1 MPEDGRKRIIIEN
14 ITPEIDC
21 GRFPIKRVIGDK
33 VTVRADIFADG
44 HEDVVAMLQ
53 YRFSTD
59 KKWHGVPMRFLN
71 NDRWE
76 AEFTVEKIGV
86 YYYTIQGW
94 IDHFTT
100 WQKDLQK
107 KFEAGQNVTVELLIG
122 AEFIAKAAQ
131 KAKDKEDIQNLRSV
145 IKILENPTKMEDA
158 VAKATVSGIT
168 KLMGKYP
175 EKSRAY
181 TSPQQLE
188 VIVEQKKALFSTWY
202 EIFPRSFGAS
212 RKHGKF
218 KDIEKMLP
226 EIAKMGFDV
235 IYFPPIHPIGKKHR
249 KGKNNSTESKA
260 GDPGSPWAIGGKEGG
275 HKAVHPQLG
284 TLADFERLT
293 KKAKEFEID
302 IALDLAYQCSPDHPY
317 VKEHPEWFRWR
328 PDGTIQYAENP
339 PKKYQDVLPINFETE
354 KWQELWEE
362 LKSIV
367 LFWIDKGVRIF
378 RVDNPHTK
386 PFPFWEWLIKGIK
399 GDYPDVIFLSEAFTR
414 PKVMYRLAK
423 VGFTQSYTYFTWRNT
438 KQEFTDYLTELTT
451 TKVKE
456 FFRPNFWP
464 NTPDILPQHLQF
476 GGRPAFKS
484 RLILAATLS
493 SNYGMYAPAF
503 ELCITDGIEGKEEY
517 LNSEKYEIKNW
528 DLDSGTSIRDL
539 IARVN
544 WIRHE
549 NVALQSTRNI
559 KFYEID
565 NSYILFYGKFGDD
578 MENVM
583 LIVVNLDPFHTQSGW
598 VKIPLKELEID
609 PAQPFLV
616 HDLLSDARYI
626 WQGERNYVSLDP
638 QKIPAHI
645 FKVHKRLRREQDFD
659 YFL

>member
-1 MPEDGRKRIIIEN
+1 MLEDGRKRIIIEN
-14 ITPEIDC
+14 IKPQIDC
-21 GRFPIKRVIGDK
+21 GRFPIKRVVGEK

-53 YRFSTD
+53 YRSAAE
-59 KKWHGVPMRFLN
+59 KEWREVPMKFLN

-94 IDHFTT
+94 IDHFST

-107 KFEAGQNVTVELLIG
+107 KFEAGQNVKVELLMG

-131 KAKDKEDIQNLRSV
+131 KAKDREDIQNLRSV
-145 IKILENPTKMEDA
+145 IKILESPSKMEDA
-158 VAKATVSGIT
+158 VAKATGSDIT

-175 EKSRAY
+175 EKSWAY
-181 TSPQQLE
+181 TAPQQLE
-188 VIVEQKKALFSTWY
+188 VMVERKKALFSTWY
-202 EIFPRSFGAS
+202 EIFPRSFGAHG
-212 RKHGKF
+212 KHGTF

-235 IYFPPIHPIGKKHR
+235 IYFPPIHPIGIKHR
-249 KGKNNSTESKA
+249 KGKNNSTESTA
-260 GDPGSPWAIGGKEGG
+260 DDPGSPWAIGGKEGG

-284 TLADFERLT
+284 TLADFRRLT
-293 KKAKEFEID
+293 KKAKEFKID
-302 IALDLAYQCSPDHPY
+302 IAIDLAYQCSPDHPY

-354 KWQELWEE
+354 KWKELWEE
-362 LKSIV
+362 LKSVV
-367 LFWIDKGVRIF
+367 LFWIDKGVQIF

-386 PFPFWEWLIKGIK
+386 AFPFWEWLIKGIK
-399 GDYPDVIFLSEAFTR
+399 KDFPEVIFLSEAFTR
-414 PKVMYRLAK
+414 PKVMYRLGK

-438 KQEFTDYLTELTT
+438 KQEFTDYLTELATT
-451 TKVKE
+451 QVSE

-503 ELCITDGIEGKEEY
+503 ELCINNGIEGKEEY
-517 LNSEKYEIKNW
+517 VDSEKYEIKNW
-528 DLDSGTSIRDL
+528 DLESESSIRDL
-539 IARVN
+539 IVRVN

-549 NVALQSTRNI
+549 NIALQSTRNI

-565 NSYILFYGKFGDD
+565 NSYILFYGKFSDD
-578 MENVM
+578 MESIM
-583 LIVVNLDPFHTQSGW
+583 LVLVNLDPFHTQSGW
-598 VKIPLKELEID
+598 VKVPIKELEID
-609 PAQPFLV
+609 PSQPFLV
-616 HDLLSDARYI
+616 HDLLSDEKYI

-645 FKVHKRLRREQDFD
+645 FRVHKRLRREQDFD